1 MESAE
6 WHPPSAHPYEPS
18 KLFAPGKVDRSAGL
32 SRCCSLSQHSPAMA
46 FFEGSNRL
54 AVKVSEELRRSQQSL
69 LAQQDEL
76 RSKGEL
82 FEDLEFPADD
92 SVLPDDLYEALPPG
106 AEIVWKRPPE
116 FCDTAK
122 FVSDGTSRFDVRQGA
137 IGDCWLLAAVASL
150 SMYQDLFDQV
160 VPTDQEFFDKKYCGM
175 FKFRF
180 WMFGEWKDIWIDDR
194 LPTYANQL
202 IFMHSADSDEFWSA
216 LLEKAYAKTMG
227 SYRALVGGSSSE
239 AMEDFTGGITEFFDL
254 VNGPSAELFET
265 MHKATKRCSLM
276 GCGINADANQ
286 IEARL
291 ENGLIMGH
299 AYSITAVEK
308 VKLLSGDEECLVRIR
323 NPWGNEEEWKG
334 SWGDDSSEWDQLS
347 AEEKQRIGLSNADD
361 GEFWMSFE
369 DFAQNFHK
377 VEICHLGPDSL
388 GQDSTTGKT
397 RWEAITHHGSWVRNV
412 NAGGC
417 RKYLDSFWLNPQFQV
432 KIVDPD
438 EGDDEDLGSVI
449 IGLMQ
454 KNMRKQGAANHFI
467 GYILYQ
473 VGESDPPGPK
483 EMNFFKYKA
492 SAARSPTFGDTREI
506 TGRHKLAPGTYI
518 IVPSTFDPNMEAEF
532 LLRIY
537 SEQPN
542 ESDEMDDTVNVPEVE
557 ELGTVGGGT
566 DSEKNVEPT
575 GREKLMEAAACKAFS
590 ILLGDRP
597 GFVVEDLME
606 ILNMA
611 FTKSGPSGFTG
622 FSKEACRSLL
632 AFVDVDQSG
641 YLQFDEFK
649 ALWKCLRLWSVVFK
663 AFDAD
668 SSGDFNSFELRAAL
682 GCMGYRVPNKIY
694 QSLVMRYAGKSGS
707 IKFDDFVILCV
718 RMRTILES
726 FRAQNSDG
734 KAQTSFSLDEL
745 LQLALYS

>member
-1 MESAE
+1 
-6 WHPPSAHPYEPS
+6 
-18 KLFAPGKVDRSAGL
+18 
-32 SRCCSLSQHSPAMA
+32 
-46 FFEGSNRL
+46 
-54 AVKVSEELRRSQQSL
+54 
-69 LAQQDEL
+69 
-76 RSKGEL
+76 
-82 FEDLEFPADD
+82 
-92 SVLPDDLYEALPPG
+92 
-106 AEIVWKRPPE
+106 
-116 FCDTAK
+116 
-122 FVSDGTSRFDVRQGA
+122 
-137 IGDCWLLAAVASL
+137 
-150 SMYQDLFDQV
+150 MYQDLFDQV

-286 IEARL
+286 IEAS
-291 ENGLIMGH
+291 
-299 AYSITAVEK
+299 ASA
-308 VKLLSGDEECLVRIR
+308 CRI
-323 NPWGNEEEWKG
+323 
-334 SWGDDSSEWDQLS
+334 
-347 AEEKQRIGLSNADD
+347 ADD
-361 GEFWMSFE
+361 GEFWMSFD

-388 GQDSTTGKT
+388 GQDSTRGKD
-397 RWEAITHHGSWVRNV
+397 ALGSHHHHHGSWVRNV

-454 KNMRKQGAANHFI
+454 KNMRKQGAAKNHFI

-557 ELGTVGGGT
+557 KRTWNQPRG
-566 DSEKNVEPT
+566 
-575 GREKLMEAAACKAFS
+575 EKLMEAAACKAFS
-590 ILLGDRP
+590 ILMGDRP

-682 GCMGYRVPNKIY
+682 GCMGPCSTGDCAVSELWLGLGWHRV
-694 QSLVMRYAGKSGS
+694 
-707 IKFDDFVILCV
+707 
-718 RMRTILES
+718 
-726 FRAQNSDG
+726 
-734 KAQTSFSLDEL
+734 
-745 LQLALYS
+745 

>member
-1 MESAE
+1 LCLLVAVAVWGDFVSHGDANRAHRNSLR
-6 WHPPSAHPYEPS
+6 WSYWVAVAAAVLQFLAFLLVPS
-18 KLFAPGKVDRSAGL
+18 LPGLLACRLPWYD
-32 SRCCSLSQHSPAMA
+32 
-46 FFEGSNRL
+46 SNRMHRQQNSGRGEDEEESTL
-54 AVKVSEELRRSQQSL
+54 YPDPLLSPWRSLKAQIDWLSKVSEELRRSQQSL

-76 RSKGEL
+76 RSKG
-82 FEDLEFPADD
+82 
-92 SVLPDDLYEALPPG
+92 VLRHG
-106 AEIVWKRPPE
+106 KVQRWHKRYLM
-116 FCDTAK
+116 
-122 FVSDGTSRFDVRQGA
+122 FVKERS
-137 IGDCWLLAAVASL
+137 
-150 SMYQDLFDQV
+150 DLFDQV

-286 IEARL
+286 IEA
-291 ENGLIMGH
+291 
-299 AYSITAVEK
+299 
-308 VKLLSGDEECLVRIR
+308 
-323 NPWGNEEEWKG
+323 
-334 SWGDDSSEWDQLS
+334 SEWDQLS

-361 GEFWMSFE
+361 GEFWMSFD

-377 VEICHLGPDSL
+377 VEICHLGQHRGKDAL
-388 GQDSTTGKT
+388 GS
-397 RWEAITHHGSWVRNV
+397 HHPPRQLGSQRERRRLPQVP
-412 NAGGC
+412 G
-417 RKYLDSFWLNPQFQV
+417 LSFWLNPQFQV

-575 GREKLMEAAACKAFS
+575 EREKLMEAAACKAFS
-590 ILLGDRP
+590 ILMGDRP

-718 RMRTILES
+718 RMRTILETGALLLACMDS
-726 FRAQNSDG
+726 PLLHPPQNG
-734 KAQTSFSLDEL
+734 LE
-745 LQLALYS
+745 